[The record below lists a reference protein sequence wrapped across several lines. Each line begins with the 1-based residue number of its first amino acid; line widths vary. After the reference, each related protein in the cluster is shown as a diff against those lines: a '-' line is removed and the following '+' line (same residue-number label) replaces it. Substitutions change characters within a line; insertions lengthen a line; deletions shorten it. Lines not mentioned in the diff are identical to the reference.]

1 MIPAAHLDS
10 AVHSHHDPFLV
21 GLAALICLFAC
32 YTALSLLGNAG
43 ELTHARRQ
51 LWGVAAA
58 VVAGCGAWATHFV
71 AMLAWRPDLQ
81 VGYDLGLT
89 IWSVVLSVT
98 GSWAGIA
105 LMLNKRHEDRSG
117 AAMAGGIA
125 GASMS
130 AMHYMG
136 MAAVRIPA
144 IIHHDRLTMAAS
156 VVVVVGMA
164 AAAFLIAD
172 QPDGQPHGQPERQPA
187 RRSGYKRRIGG
198 AVVFAAGICGL
209 HFIGMAGVSLAPN
222 PLLDVPRYVLA
233 PTSLAIAVAAV
244 TVMIVAFGL
253 AGSIIDQHLASRA
266 AREAKRLRSY
276 ITELEATQRELKA
289 TTGELTTALEA
300 AAAASQAKSHFLA
313 TMSHELRTPLNAIIG
328 FADLMVTEIHGPLG
342 DEQYRDYAR
351 LVSDSGSHLLSL
363 INDVLDLARL
373 DASQLTL
380 AEDIIDV
387 DRMLHDSV
395 RMIGPQA
402 DKAGVS
408 VSWLSEASGFHLN
421 ADTRRVRQVMLNLL
435 SNAVKFTPKGGSITI
450 DAKPNGNSGIGGFT
464 IAITDT
470 GIGMSPEE
478 IPVAL
483 ERFGQIDNGLD
494 RRFEGTGLGLPLAKL
509 LMEIHGGAMILSST
523 PGFGTSV
530 ILSFPADRVLA
541 PTPVTLAVSQ

>member
-81 VGYDLGLT
+81 IGYDLGLT
-89 IWSVVLSVT
+89 IWSVVLAVA

-105 LMLNKRHEDRSG
+105 LMLNDRQGDRSG
-117 AAMAGGIA
+117 AAIAGGIV
-125 GASMS
+125 GGTMS

-136 MAAVRIPA
+136 MSAVRIPA

-156 VVVVVGMA
+156 VVVGVGLA
-164 AAAFLIAD
+164 AAAFLIA
-172 QPDGQPHGQPERQPA
+172 GQPHGQPERQPA
-187 RRSGYKRRIGG
+187 GRSGYKRRIGG

-244 TVMIVAFGL
+244 TVMIVAFAL

-276 ITELEATQRELKA
+276 ITELEATQRELQA
-289 TTGELTTALEA
+289 TAGELTTALEA
-300 AAAASQAKSHFLA
+300 AAAASQTKSHFLA

-342 DEQYRDYAR
+342 DEQYRDYMR
-351 LVSDSGSHLLSL
+351 LISDSGSHLLSL

-380 AEDIIDV
+380 AEDMIDV

-402 DKAGVS
+402 DKAEVS
-408 VSWLSEASGFHLN
+408 VSWRSETPGFHLS

-435 SNAVKFTPKGGSITI
+435 SNAVKFTPAGGSVTI
-450 DAKPNGNSGIGGFT
+450 DAKPNGNSGVGGFT
-464 IAITDT
+464 IAVTDT

-509 LMEIHGGAMILSST
+509 LMEIHGGTMILSST
-523 PGFGTSV
+523 PGHGTSV

-541 PTPVTLAVSQ
+541 PAPATLAVSQ

>member
-1 MIPAAHLDS
+1 MIPASHLDS

-43 ELTHARRQ
+43 EPTHARRH
-51 LWGVAAA
+51 LWGVAAS

-81 VGYDLGLT
+81 IGYDLSLT

-105 LMLNKRHEDRSG
+105 LLLNSRQGDRS
-117 AAMAGGIA
+117 AVAIAGGIA

-130 AMHYMG
+130 AMHYVG

-144 IIHHDRLTMAAS
+144 IIHHDRLIMAVS
-156 VVVVVGMA
+156 VAAGVGMA
-164 AAAFLIAD
+164 AAAFLIAVR
-172 QPDGQPHGQPERQPA
+172 PAGQPERQPA
-187 RRSGYKRRIGG
+187 GRSCYRRRIGG

-209 HFIGMAGVSLAPN
+209 HFIGMAGISLAPN
-222 PLLDVPRYVLA
+222 PLLDVAGYVLA

-244 TVMIVAFGL
+244 TIMIVAFGL

-266 AREAKRLRSY
+266 VREANRLRSY
-276 ITELEATQRELKA
+276 IAELEATQRELKA
-289 TTGELTTALEA
+289 TTRELTAALEA
-300 AAAASQAKSHFLA
+300 AAAASQTKSHFLA

-373 DASQLTL
+373 DASQLKL
-380 AEDIIDV
+380 AEDMIDV
-387 DRMLHDSV
+387 DRMLHESV

-402 DKAGVS
+402 AKAGVS
-408 VSWLSEASGFHLN
+408 VSWRSEVQGFHLS

-435 SNAVKFTPKGGSITI
+435 SNGVKFTPPGGSITI
-450 DAKPNGNSGIGGFT
+450 DAKPSGKSGIGGFT
-464 IAITDT
+464 IAVTDT

-509 LMEIHGGAMILSST
+509 LMEIHGGALILSST
-523 PGFGTSV
+523 PGSGTSV
-530 ILSFPADRVLA
+530 ILSFPAERVLA
-541 PTPVTLAVSQ
+541 PAPVTLAVSQ

>member
-1 MIPAAHLDS
+1 MIPAAHLDI

-43 ELTHARRQ
+43 ELTQARRH

-71 AMLAWRPDLQ
+71 AMLAWQPELQ
-81 VGYDLGLT
+81 IGYDLGLT

-105 LMLNKRHEDRSG
+105 LMLNSRQWDRS
-117 AAMAGGIA
+117 AVAIAGGIA

-130 AMHYMG
+130 AMHYVG

-156 VVVVVGMA
+156 VVIGVGMA
-164 AAAFLIAD
+164 AAAFLIAGR
-172 QPDGQPHGQPERQPA
+172 PSGQQDRQAERQPA
-187 RRSGYKRRIGG
+187 ARSGHGRRIGG

-209 HFIGMAGVSLAPN
+209 HFIGMAGISLAPN
-222 PLLDVPRYVLA
+222 PMLDVAGYVLA

-244 TVMIVAFGL
+244 TIMIIAFGL

-266 AREAKRLRSY
+266 VHESNRLRSY
-276 ITELEATQRELKA
+276 IAELEATQRELKA
-289 TTGELTTALEA
+289 TAGELTAALEA
-300 AAAASQAKSHFLA
+300 AAAASQTKSHFLA

-342 DEQYRDYAR
+342 DEQYRDYVR

-373 DASQLTL
+373 DASQLKL
-380 AEDIIDV
+380 AEDMIDV
-387 DRMLHDSV
+387 DRMLHESV

-402 DKAGVS
+402 GKAGVS
-408 VSWLSEASGFHLN
+408 VSWRSETPGFQLS

-450 DAKPNGNSGIGGFT
+450 DARPNGKSGNGGFT
-464 IAITDT
+464 IAVTDT

-509 LMEIHGGAMILSST
+509 LMEIHGGALILSST
-523 PGFGTSV
+523 PGFGTSAT
-530 ILSFPADRVLA
+530 LSFPAGRVLA
-541 PTPVTLAVSQ
+541 PAPVTLAVSQ

>member
-1 MIPAAHLDS
+1 MIPASHLDS
-10 AVHSHHDPFLV
+10 AVHFHHDPFLV

-43 ELTHARRQ
+43 EPTHARRH
-51 LWGVAAA
+51 LWGIGAS

-71 AMLAWRPDLQ
+71 AMLAWRPELQ
-81 VGYDLGLT
+81 IGYDLGLT

-105 LMLNKRHEDRSG
+105 LMLNSRQGDRS
-117 AAMAGGIA
+117 AVAIAGGIA

-130 AMHYMG
+130 AMHYVG

-144 IIHHDRLTMAAS
+144 IIHHDRLTMAVS
-156 VVVVVGMA
+156 VAAGVGMA
-164 AAAFLIAD
+164 AAAFLIAGR
-172 QPDGQPHGQPERQPA
+172 PAGQPERQPA
-187 RRSGYKRRIGG
+187 GRSVYTRRIGG

-209 HFIGMAGVSLAPN
+209 HFIGMAGISLAPN
-222 PLLDVPRYVLA
+222 PLLDVAGYVLA
-233 PTSLAIAVAAV
+233 PTSLAIAVAAL
-244 TVMIVAFGL
+244 TIMIIAFGL

-266 AREAKRLRSY
+266 MREANRLRSY
-276 ITELEATQRELKA
+276 IAELEATQRELKA
-289 TTGELTTALEA
+289 TTGELTAVLEA
-300 AAAASQAKSHFLA
+300 AAAASQTKSHFLA

-328 FADLMVTEIHGPLG
+328 FTDLMVTEIHGPLG

-351 LVSDSGSHLLSL
+351 LINDSGSHLLSL

-373 DASQLTL
+373 DASQLKL
-380 AEDIIDV
+380 AEDTIDV
-387 DRMLHDSV
+387 DRMIHESV

-402 DKAGVS
+402 GKAGIS
-408 VSWLSEASGFHLN
+408 VSWRSDSPGYHLS

-435 SNAVKFTPKGGSITI
+435 SNAVKFTPAGGSITI
-450 DAKPNGNSGIGGFT
+450 EAKPTGNSGIGGFT
-464 IAITDT
+464 IAVTDT

-509 LMEIHGGAMILSST
+509 LMEIHGGALILSST

-530 ILSFPADRVLA
+530 VLSFPAGRVMA
-541 PTPVTLAVSQ
+541 PAPAALAVSQ

>member
-1 MIPAAHLDS
+1 MIPASHLDS

-43 ELTHARRQ
+43 ELAHARRH
-51 LWGVAAA
+51 LWGFAAS

-71 AMLAWRPDLQ
+71 AMLAWRPELQ

-98 GSWAGIA
+98 GSWVGIA
-105 LMLNKRHEDRSG
+105 LMLNSRQGDRSC
-117 AAMAGGIA
+117 AAIAGGIA

-130 AMHYMG
+130 AMHYVG

-156 VVVVVGMA
+156 VAVGVGMA
-164 AAAFLIAD
+164 AAAFLIAGR
-172 QPDGQPHGQPERQPA
+172 PAGQAERQSA
-187 RRSGYKRRIGG
+187 ARSGYRRRIGG

-209 HFIGMAGVSLAPN
+209 HFIGMAGISLAPN
-222 PLLDVPRYVLA
+222 PLLDVAGYVLA

-244 TVMIVAFGL
+244 TIMIVAFGL

-266 AREAKRLRSY
+266 VCEANRLRSY
-276 ITELEATQRELKA
+276 IAELEATQRELKA
-289 TTGELTTALEA
+289 TTGELTAALEA

-373 DASQLTL
+373 DASQLKL
-380 AEDIIDV
+380 AEDMIDV
-387 DRMLHDSV
+387 DRMLHESV

-402 DKAGVS
+402 GKAGIS
-408 VSWLSEASGFHLN
+408 VSWRSDSPGFHLS

-435 SNAVKFTPKGGSITI
+435 SNAVKFTPAGGSITI
-450 DAKPNGNSGIGGFT
+450 DAKPNGKSGIGGFT
-464 IAITDT
+464 IAVTDT
-470 GIGMSPEE
+470 GIGMSAEE

-509 LMEIHGGAMILSST
+509 LMEIHGGTLILTST
-523 PGFGTSV
+523 PGSGTSV
-530 ILSFPADRVLA
+530 ILSFPADRVQA
-541 PTPVTLAVSQ
+541 PAPVTLAVSQ